1 MQYDSCADEQ
11 SGPGDAGV
19 YAICD
24 TTAGRCYVSASPHI
38 AACLTAHLNTLS
50 TDTHPC
56 EALQAAWNA
65 DGASTFEFTVLE
77 LVDQRPQLRAREQH
91 WLNILC
97 PLGLYNSEHC
107 PHQSRRGE
115 PLDDGSTARPT
126 DHTVTASVQINSA
139 TGEQRAITPDECRA
153 VLQLRP
159 RARNVRRRVLAKAYM
174 REHAESRVV
183 LQSILEDWEHA
194 F

>member
-1 MQYDSCADEQ
+1 MQYEPYADEQ
-11 SGPGDAGV
+11 SDAGV

-24 TTAGRCYVSASPHI
+24 TTAGRCYVSSSPHI

-77 LVDQRPQLRAREQH
+77 LVDQGARLGACEQR

-107 PHQSRRGE
+107 RHHSRRRESLG
-115 PLDDGSTARPT
+115 GGATARPT
-126 DHTVTASVQINSA
+126 DHAVTASVQINAA
-139 TGEQRAITPDECRA
+139 TGKQRAITPDECRA
-153 VLQLRP
+153 VFQLRP
-159 RARNVRRRVLAKAYM
+159 RVRNVMRRVLAEAYM

-183 LQSILEDWEHA
+183 LQSILEDWEQA

>member
-1 MQYDSCADEQ
+1 MQYEPYADGQ
-11 SGPGDAGV
+11 SDAGI

-24 TTAGRCYVSASPHI
+24 TTAGRCYVGSSPHL

-65 DGASTFEFTVLE
+65 DGEGTFEFTVLE
-77 LVDQRPQLRAREQH
+77 LVDHGAQLHACEQH
-91 WLNILC
+91 WLNTLC

-107 PHQSRRGE
+107 RHDSGRVE
-115 PLDDGSTARPT
+115 PLGGRLTARPS
-126 DHTVTASVQINSA
+126 DHATTASVQINAA
-139 TGEQRAITPDECRA
+139 TGKQRVITPEECRA
-153 VLQLRP
+153 VFQARP
-159 RARNVRRRVLAKAYM
+159 RVRNVMRRVLAEAYM

-183 LQSILEDWEHA
+183 LQSILEDWEQA

>member
-1 MQYDSCADEQ
+1 MQYEAYADGQ
-11 SGPGDAGV
+11 SDAGI

-24 TTAGRCYVSASPHI
+24 TTAGRCYVGSSPNL

-50 TDTHPC
+50 TDMHPC

-65 DGASTFEFTVLE
+65 DGESTFEFTVLE
-77 LVDQRPQLRAREQH
+77 LVDHGAQLHACEQH
-91 WLNILC
+91 WLNTLC

-107 PHQSRRGE
+107 RHDSRRGE
-115 PLDDGSTARPT
+115 PLGGRLTPRPT
-126 DHTVTASVQINSA
+126 DHATTASVQINAA
-139 TGEQRAITPDECRA
+139 TGNQRVITSEECRA
-153 VLQLRP
+153 VFQARP
-159 RARNVRRRVLAKAYM
+159 RVRNVMRRVLAEAYM

-183 LQSILEDWEHA
+183 LQSILEDWEQA

>member
-1 MQYDSCADEQ
+1 MRYESHADGQ
-11 SGPGDAGV
+11 SDAGV

-24 TTAGRCYVSASPHI
+24 TTAGRCYVGSSPNI

-65 DGASTFEFTVLE
+65 NGAGTFEFTVLE
-77 LVDQRPQLRAREQH
+77 LVDHGAQLRACEQH
-91 WLNILC
+91 WLNTLC
-97 PLGLYNSEHC
+97 PLGLYNSDHRR
-107 PHQSRRGE
+107 HDGRRGE
-115 PLDDGSTARPT
+115 PLSGCLTPRPSDHAMTAYV
-126 DHTVTASVQINSA
+126 HINAA
-139 TGEQRAITPDECRA
+139 TGKQRVITPEECR
-153 VLQLRP
+153 VVFQSRP
-159 RARNVRRRVLAKAYM
+159 RVRNVMRRVLAEAYM

-183 LQSILEDWEHA
+183 LQSILEDWEQA